1 MTTPTEVLEAGAV
14 FDNDP
19 NKHRYEGKV
28 FHLTFGMWG
37 YRRTFE
43 TVVFGNC
50 SGFDNLSSAIS
61 SVVDLLPEGEWGVD
75 MHLTNA
81 AGDTLQASSED
92 EDPEDWLL
100 ANLVSAEI
108 IAFRPDA
115 KRQASRRG
123 GEA

>member
-28 FHLTFGMWG
+28 FRLTFGMWG

-50 SGFDNLSSAIS
+50 PGFDNLSCAIS
-61 SVVDLLPEGEWGVD
+61 NVADLLPEGDWGVD
-75 MHLTNA
+75 MSLANA
-81 AGDTLQASSED
+81 VGDTLHASSED

-100 ANLVSAEI
+100 AILVSAEI
-108 IAFRPDA
+108 IAFRSDA
-115 KRQASRRG
+115 ERQASRRG